1 MYVTTTHIN
10 GENRKLQH
18 IQFILLQ
25 YDLVCFCQTYGAGL
39 SLNQSSTVL
48 CSATWL
54 SKVRIEKT
62 RQSHIVAR
70 LSLYCGCIVA
80 KIVIRLGLDE
90 GEMVSILC
98 PKFG

>member
-1 MYVTTTHIN
+1 MP
-10 GENRKLQH
+10 
-18 IQFILLQ
+18 
-25 YDLVCFCQTYGAGL
+25 DLWGWPIIKF
-39 SLNQSSTVL
+39 N
-48 CSATWL
+48 SALL
-54 SKVRIEKT
+54 SKVRIDKT

-80 KIVIRLGLDE
+80 KIVLRLGLDE